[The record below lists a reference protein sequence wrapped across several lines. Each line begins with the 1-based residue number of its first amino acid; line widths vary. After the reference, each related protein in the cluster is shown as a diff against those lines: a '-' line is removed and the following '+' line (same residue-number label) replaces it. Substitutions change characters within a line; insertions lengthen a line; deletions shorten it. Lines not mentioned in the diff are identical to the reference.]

1 MPSYPQ
7 PVESLIEA
15 LSGLPG
21 IGSKSAERLTF
32 HILRMPSEQ
41 ALGLSEAIR
50 RAKQDLRQCNVCF
63 NITTHDICEICSNPS
78 RDQTTVCVVEQP
90 KDLLAFESTSEY
102 RGVYHVLL
110 GRISPLEGITPE
122 NLTIDALV
130 QRVTNGSVKEVILAT
145 NPDLEGD
152 NSALYLS
159 NLLQGLPAQV
169 TRIAKGIPSG
179 SQIEHV
185 GKTIL
190 TDALRGRMTLGAQS

>member
-1 MPSYPQ
+1 
-7 PVESLIEA
+7 
-15 LSGLPG
+15 
-21 IGSKSAERLTF
+21 
-32 HILRMPSEQ
+32 
-41 ALGLSEAIR
+41 
-50 RAKQDLRQCNVCF
+50 
-63 NITTHDICEICSNPS
+63 
-78 RDQTTVCVVEQP
+78 VVEQP

-130 QRVTNGSVKEVILAT
+130 QRVKNGSVNEVILAT

-159 NLLQGLPAQV
+159 NLLQDLPARV

-190 TDALRGRMTLGAQS
+190 TDALRGRMSLGTQP

>member
-7 PVESLIEA
+7 PVESLIES
-15 LSGLPG
+15 LSSLPG
-21 IGSKSAERLTF
+21 IGSKSAERITF
-32 HILRMPSEQ
+32 HILRMPVDQ

-50 RAKQDLRQCNVCF
+50 KAKQDLRQCNVCF
-63 NITTHDICEICSNPS
+63 NITTHEICEICSNPS

-110 GRISPLEGITPE
+110 GRISPLEGIAPE

-130 QRVTNGSVKEVILAT
+130 QRVKNGSVNEVILAT

-159 NLLQGLPAQV
+159 NLLQDLPARV

-190 TDALRGRMTLGAQS
+190 TDALRGRMILGTQS